1 MNKDKF
7 FEAIRP
13 LFGKLNEQQVAS
25 MDRLLASL
33 PSDVLRTQM
42 AYGLATAFHET
53 AQTMMPITEYGPK
66 SYFDKY
72 EPETKIGKSLGNTK
86 RGDGYLYR
94 GRGFVQITGRR
105 NYTFVGGKIG
115 FPLDREPELA
125 LDWAIARKIA
135 REGMLNG
142 WFTGKKITDYVNSAK
157 TDYVNARRVINGT
170 DKAQTIAGYAKK
182 FEEAL
187 KAGAIL

>member
-13 LFGKLNEQQVAS
+13 LFGKLNEQQVSS
-25 MDRLLASL
+25 MDRLLSSL
-33 PSDVLRTQM
+33 PGDILRTQL
-42 AYGLATAFHET
+42 AYALGTTFHET
-53 AQTMMPITEYGPK
+53 SQTMMPITEYGPR

-72 EPETKIGKSLGNTK
+72 EPGTKIGKDLGNTK
-86 RGDGYLYR
+86 KGDGYLFR

-115 FPLDREPELA
+115 FNLVAEPDLA
-125 LDWAIARKIA
+125 LDWAVARKIA

-142 WFTGKKITDYVNSAK
+142 WFTGKKISDYINEAK
-157 TDYVNARRVINGT
+157 TDYKNARRVINGT
-170 DKAQTIAGYAKK
+170 DKAETIAKYATA
-182 FEEAL
+182 FENAL
-187 KAGAIL
+187 KTGDFL

>member
-25 MDRLLASL
+25 MDRLIASL
-33 PSDVLRTQM
+33 PNDVLRTHL
-42 AYGLATAFHET
+42 AYALATTFHET

-72 EPETKIGKSLGNTK
+72 EPGTKIGKDLGNTTK
-86 RGDGYLYR
+86 GDGYRYR

-115 FPLDREPELA
+115 FPLDKEPELA
-125 LDWAIARKIA
+125 LDWAVARKIA
-135 REGMLNG
+135 REGFLNG
-142 WFTGKKITDYVNSAK
+142 WFTGKKISDYINQNK
-157 TDYVNARRVINGT
+157 TDYVNARRCINGT

-182 FEEAL
+182 FEDAL